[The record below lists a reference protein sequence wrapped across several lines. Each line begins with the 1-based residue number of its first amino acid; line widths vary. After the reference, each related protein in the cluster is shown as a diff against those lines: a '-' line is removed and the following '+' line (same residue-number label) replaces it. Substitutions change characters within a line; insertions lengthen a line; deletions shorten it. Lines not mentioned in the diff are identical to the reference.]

1 MEIRQE
7 HQNTYGSFEDKLVAS
22 VEVQIKRFVENLVG
36 KVAQKKLF
44 IVNFDVNTC
53 DGVLAVFDA
62 GRLKTSL
69 GNVEWIFYGL
79 LIPRMNEKIGID

>member
-44 IVNFDVNTC
+44 IVNFDVNT
-53 DGVLAVFDA
+53 GNGALAIFDA
-62 GRLKTSL
+62 GRLQTGL
-69 GNVEWIFYGL
+69 GDVEWIFYGL
-79 LIPRMNEKIGID
+79 LIPRMNENQY